1 MERKIKD
8 PPPHNNHHLPWAILF
23 LVFCEVFTNQVNI
36 LHQKNASTQNFDMI
50 YFFEKL
56 NEGGWFILLKL
67 SFLVV
72 EGLNYRVSL
81 AKLYPFND
89 VPELKEQNI
98 SSLKRHGLLLPR
110 YLTI

>member
-1 MERKIKD
+1 M
-8 PPPHNNHHLPWAILF
+8 
-23 LVFCEVFTNQVNI
+23 
-36 LHQKNASTQNFDMI
+36 
-50 YFFEKL
+50 
-56 NEGGWFILLKL
+56 LKL

-98 SSLKRHGLLLPR
+98 SSLKRHGLLLLI
-110 YLTI
+110 YLDSYLEFCFLVVTLNCVQDQSINLKQILSVFITWHHS